1 MSKLDDIMT
10 EIIKA
15 NLTRVH
21 HRDASSLGQLII
33 DWYKE
38 EEISAAERGSDSEPG
53 YDPDIEF
60 ENRAE
65 IIGEQ
70 LRRER
75 QFQIEADYE
84 ADCEEDMLLEID
96 PEEYREMLEE
106 DDLDCPF

>member
-75 QFQIEADYE
+75 QFQIEDDY
-84 ADCEEDMLLEID
+84 EEDMLLEID
-96 PEEYREMLEE
+96 PEEYREMLRQ